1 MPAGYYNMSAAVAEQ
16 YQLLAATNVMQYKRC
31 NCKKAKCLKLYCV
44 CFAAGEISCLLSKKM
59 HGHVPANL
67 QAEPST
73 STATKQLPSSAPL
86 VQLMQALTGND
97 FAMSS
102 TE

>member
-44 CFAAGEISCLLSKKM
+44 CFAAGEISCLLYNKHARPCACK
-59 HGHVPANL
+59 PASRALNIDSHKAAAF
-67 QAEPST
+67 QRPSR
-73 STATKQLPSSAPL
+73 AVDAGADRK
-86 VQLMQALTGND
+86 
-97 FAMSS
+97 
-102 TE
+102 